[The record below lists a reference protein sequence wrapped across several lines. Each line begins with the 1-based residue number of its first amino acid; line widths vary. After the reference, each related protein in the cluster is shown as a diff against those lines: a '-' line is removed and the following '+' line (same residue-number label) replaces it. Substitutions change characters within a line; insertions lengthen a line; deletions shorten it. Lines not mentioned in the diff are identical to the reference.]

1 MVPQVDS
8 AAESDQCAKHGRMMS
23 AMVEGTYDYRVNY
36 RHQLRRYLKWEYKK
50 WISRADVIEKH
61 PTWCSRVPKN

>member
-1 MVPQVDS
+1 
-8 AAESDQCAKHGRMMS
+8 MMS
-23 AMVEGTYDYRVNY
+23 AIVEGTYDYRVNY

-61 PTWCSRVPKN
+61 PTWCNRVPKN